1 MPQSFKCPSCNSA
14 TWGDLKFCPK
24 CGESLDVTCSECGY
38 SLRYMKA
45 KNLNFCPKCG
55 GKMGLKKEEKNKPG
69 QKDKEK
75 KQ

>member
-1 MPQSFKCPSCNSA
+1 MPEAFKCPSCNTA

-24 CGESLDVTCSECGY
+24 CGESLDIKCAECGY
-38 SLRYMKA
+38 SLRYVMA
-45 KNLNFCPKCG
+45 TDMNFCPKCG
-55 GKMGLKKEEKNKPG
+55 KKMKEKNKHG